1 MIMNINDLDNF
12 TQPIIKFDFDQNGD
26 IKEIYIPNNL
36 EETLFDKLDMLLTNF
51 LPSLKVD
58 DYCNNITEEL
68 NKIYNE
74 TENDDEE
81 EIGITN
87 ENEETEETENEEN
100 EETETE
106 KDVYRRIRR
115 LNIKDKKVTKYK
127 IISIEKNNQN
137 VRILK

>member
-137 VRILK
+137 VRIFK

>member
-1 MIMNINDLDNF
+1 MNINDLDNF

-36 EETLFDKLDMLLTNF
+36 EETLFNQLYMLLTNF
-51 LPSLKVD
+51 IPSLKVD

>member
-36 EETLFDKLDMLLTNF
+36 EETLFNQLYMLLTNF
-51 LPSLKVD
+51 IPSLKVD